1 MFLQKVLGV
10 LAPTQRSNILAPPNQ
25 NCANG
30 TLEMTI
36 SPFNI
41 NSVNS
46 YNTNTNRGGGGGGGG
61 GIGRSDVISASAS
74 EFYITLKNTAEV
86 KPMITAEVVRKT
98 DRYQVD
104 TVINEK
110 GKKESKV
117 LGEGGFGTVYS
128 GVRVRDGTP
137 VAIKEIKK
145 DKIPAWETILG
156 EKVPLEISLLLR
168 VAHISSVAKL
178 LAWEERPDSFLLFL
192 ERPDPCKDLWSYISM
207 KGVLTESEARDFMQ
221 QVMTMIHDCHEAQV
235 IHRDIKDENLL
246 VTRNKQGRPILKLI
260 DFGAGTYLRDKVYT
274 QFDGGTRQYA
284 PPEWISH
291 NQYLAIPATVWS
303 LGILLYD
310 MVCGDIPFEQ
320 DHQILAGELNF
331 RGTISAECR
340 DLISWCLKLKPNERP
355 TLEEISA
362 HPWLCYRRLCS
373 PPVEPTNA
381 SLIPHVGSFGSS
393 GSTYSS
399 GSLPVSPRCPENYD
413 FAAGKFCKIDE
424 TAPSTASS
432 LPTVATATALR
443 S

>member
-41 NSVNS
+41 NS
-46 YNTNTNRGGGGGGGG
+46 NTPKPMFKGGGGGGGG
-61 GIGRSDVISASAS
+61 GGVIGRSDVISASAS
-74 EFYITLKNTAEV
+74 EFYITLKNTVEV

-145 DKIPAWETILG
+145 DKIPAWETVI
-156 EKVPLEISLLLR
+156 PLEISLLLR
-168 VAHISSVAKL
+168 VAHIPSVAKL

-192 ERPDPCKDLWSYISM
+192 ERPEPCKDLWSYISM

-274 QFDGGTRQYA
+274 QFDGTRQYA

-432 LPTVATATALR
+432 LPTVATATTTALR